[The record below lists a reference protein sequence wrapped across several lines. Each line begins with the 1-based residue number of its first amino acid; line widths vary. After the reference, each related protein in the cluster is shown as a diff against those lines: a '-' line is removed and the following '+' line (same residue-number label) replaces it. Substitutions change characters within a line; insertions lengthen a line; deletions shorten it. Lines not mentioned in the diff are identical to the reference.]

1 MRPGQV
7 RFLHSFQGRS
17 PRVMFF
23 GYFAWKQLFFRKLFS
38 RAAETARRNWV
49 LTPERGANP
58 EGAGGFNPRKEL
70 GMEGAGGFSPL
81 KQRNLD
87 GGLQGR
93 VFSPHHA

>member
-58 EGAGGFNPRKEL
+58 Q
-70 GMEGAGGFSPL
+70 GAGGFSP
-81 KQRNLD
+81 RTECAFD
-87 GGLQGR
+87 GGRQAR
-93 VFSPHHA
+93 VFAHHPASGEAWGLTLHEKRS